1 MLRAVQEK
9 QFERLGSNHT
19 LPVDVRVI
27 AATNQNLERLV
38 EEKKF
43 RADLYYRLNV
53 FPMTLPP
60 LRERR
65 EDIPLLAKH
74 FVEKFAKQQGKMIG
88 TIPNEVMA
96 ALENHDWPGNFR
108 ELQNIIERSVIMTTG
123 SVLSQ
128 RTADDLMRD
137 EVTPIRVPTAGDLV
151 GIKTLADAERA
162 HITTTL
168 RQTNWV
174 VGGPNGA
181 AAQLGLPRTTLLA
194 RMQRLGISKGDAAES
209 VRPVAWTIG
218 SRNGRPLLS
227 SKRHFGG

>member
-174 VGGPNGA
+174 V
-181 AAQLGLPRTTLLA
+181 RTEWSCGTTWIAENNLTSQNA
-194 RMQRLGISKGDAAES
+194 TAWNIQR
-209 VRPVAWTIG
+209 
-218 SRNGRPLLS
+218 GR
-227 SKRHFGG
+227 RGVG